1 MIVVVVV
8 VVVHGGCH
16 AYRSVQKRLRLVVVM
31 SGVNGDGSDGMERF
45 SLSLRLAAAAAAAAA
60 AASRLG
66 RNRQEKV
73 NGLLH
78 NNSSNVNVL
87 DRLLSVCLDWLSLD
101 AFLFF

>member
-1 MIVVVVV
+1 MIVVV

-45 SLSLRLAAAAAAAAA
+45 SLSLRLAAAAAAA
-60 AASRLG
+60 SRLG